1 MESLICINPTAVQWA
16 AVLVLGAGLL
26 GYSVTGAFVWII
38 RNRVISSIEKATGVS
53 VKDPWRDPNAP
64 HWFVAELAGLVE
76 RIFFTI
82 VVATGLTGVAP
93 AMIAWIGIKGIVHWQ
108 VFKDDLGNQNIAFSF
123 IGVLGTMVSLL
134 VAIACGVYLKNL
146 P

>member
-53 VKDPWRDPNAP
+53 VEDPWRDPNAP